1 MMRELPGDLQVS
13 SCLVAAQFLRAV
25 ATAAAA
31 KLRGGGLPAHG
42 HARVRE
48 VCGLGSMQQAGECE

>member
-1 MMRELPGDLQVS
+1 MNSQETYRFVS
-13 SCLVAAQFLRAV
+13 SCLAAAQFLRDM

-42 HARVRE
+42 QVRVRE
-48 VCGLGSMQQAGECE
+48 VCGLGSMRQAGECE

>member
-1 MMRELPGDLQVS
+1 MHDSQETYRFVS

-31 KLRGGGLPAHG
+31 RLRGEGLPDHG
-42 HARVRE
+42 QVRVRE
-48 VCGLGSMQQAGECE
+48 VSGLGSMQQAGECE